1 MVNHLLKCDEFVP
14 QLMEAMSFNQKL
26 DSDLGNLSH
35 QVLHSSSLPLKV
47 VHFTGTYEQ
56 GKDGVTRVLHHIEEY
71 NSRNEIKS
79 MIITPVP
86 DPRRNIYQ
94 LPTPAISL
102 PSYDGYK
109 IAVPQLRNIERQL
122 RLFNPDIIHFHSP
135 CPLAFTAHTL
145 AKKLNI
151 PCVATYHTHFPSY
164 FKYHN
169 KHVAAGAE
177 QLFRWYNTKVYK
189 HCTTVFVPSK
199 TVLSELEHDGMR
211 NGYFLSHGVDTTTF
225 NPKFRSSEWR
235 KNILGDDEPTTPILL
250 YVGRLVWEK
259 NLRIMA
265 EAYNQLR
272 NTIGNVHL
280 VLAGTGPAE
289 QELRE
294 LLPSAVFL
302 GYTTGIDL
310 STAYASSDIFLFPS
324 DTETFGLV
332 TAEAMSSGLTAVV
345 ADAGGSAD
353 LVNHDV
359 NGLKFTYNNPNE
371 LAQLLTDVIQNKER
385 RERISVTAL
394 HERDSLSW
402 DSVLSEM
409 TSRYHHDINQHK
421 LNSPHKIKT
430 KRHVPVW
437 KAHSKSTSV
446 GT

>member
-1 MVNHLLKCDEFVP
+1 
-14 QLMEAMSFNQKL
+14 MSYYQTS
-26 DSDLGNLSH
+26 DSDLERASH
-35 QVLHSSSLPLKV
+35 QSTPRSSSPLRV

-71 NSRNEIKS
+71 NTHNDIKS

-109 IAVPQLRNIERQL
+109 IAVPQLKNIERQL

-169 KHVAAGAE
+169 KHVATSAE

-189 HCTTVFVPSK
+189 QCSTVFVPSK
-199 TVLSELEHDGMR
+199 TVLSELENDGLQ
-211 NGYFLSHGVDTTTF
+211 NGYFLSHGIDTATF
-225 NPKFRSSEWR
+225 NPKFRSNEWR
-235 KNILGDDEPTTPILL
+235 ESILGNADPSTPIML

-259 NLRIMA
+259 NLRVMA

-272 NTIGNVHL
+272 NKIGDVKL
-280 VLAGTGPAE
+280 VLAGTGPVE
-289 QELRE
+289 QELRSM
-294 LLPSAVFL
+294 LPSAVFL

-310 STAYASSDIFLFPS
+310 SKAYASSDIFLFPS

-332 TAEAMSSGLTAVV
+332 TAEAMSSGLTSVV
-345 ADAGGSAD
+345 ANAGGSAD
-353 LVNHDV
+353 LVKHDI

-371 LAQLLTDVIQNKER
+371 LAELLTYVLQNKER
-385 RERISVTAL
+385 RERISANAL
-394 HERDSLSW
+394 KERDSLSW
-402 DSVLSEM
+402 DSVLGEM
-409 TSRYHHDINQHK
+409 TNRYRQDIDKHK
-421 LNSPHKIKT
+421 ESSMNRIKA
-430 KRHVPVW
+430 KKHLPVW
-437 KAHSKSTSV
+437 KTRTKSTSI
-446 GT
+446 GI